1 MKVYFERRIL
11 LGCIVAFA
19 ILASLGTYTYR
30 YFRESTVT
38 TRQVTHTNEVLY
50 HIEQLYSAA
59 LRLEVGLYQFIEA
72 GDTSFVSSYKDE
84 LRRAAQHSQMLRG
97 LVQDNAAQLQTLDS
111 MRMTGRKKVKFI
123 QDVLLARSQ
132 SVSAARKLV
141 PSAGNDVLTK
151 EITAAIMRMQQ
162 REKVLLQHR
171 TQASA
176 VGESK
181 FMGTFLLMQIS
192 GAVILVLVFYAIHA
206 SFRKRV
212 LAEQSLREASDEIRD
227 LYNNAPCGYHSLNAE
242 GYVTEMNSMW
252 LQWLGYSR
260 EEVVNKKRFIDLL
273 GPESKTLFENNFETF
288 KATGSVNN
296 LEFDMIRK
304 DGNVLPVILNSTAV
318 KSEQGDFVRS
328 RSTVFNLT
336 ERKKAE
342 EKIWQLNNELE
353 AFTYSVSHDLRAPL
367 RSIDGYARILKEDYG
382 PKLDPEANRVVDIV
396 VRNARRMGKLI
407 DDLLDFSRIG
417 RKELSH
423 SRVDFETMVNNVRR
437 ELVEQEKERDIKFV
451 VHPLAMAEGDNN
463 MLRQVWENLIS
474 NALKYS
480 SKKPV
485 TEIEIFCT
493 AEEGRNVY
501 SIRDNGVGFD
511 MKYANKLFG
520 VFQRLHKVQDF
531 EGTGVGL
538 ALVHRI
544 ITRHGGKIW
553 ADATVDAGA
562 TFSFYIPSETDKL

>member
-19 ILASLGTYTYR
+19 ILASLGIYTYR
-30 YFRESTVT
+30 YFKESTVT

-50 HIEQLYSAA
+50 HVEQLYSAA
-59 LRLEVGLYQFIEA
+59 LRLEVGLYQFIET
-72 GDTSFVSSYKDE
+72 GDTSFASFYRGE
-84 LRRAAQHSQMLRG
+84 LRMAAEHTRILG
-97 LVQDNAAQLQTLDS
+97 ALVHDNPAQLRTLDS

-123 QDVLLARSQ
+123 QEVMLARSQ
-132 SVSAARKLV
+132 SVLAARRLV
-141 PSAGNDVLTK
+141 PSAANDAITK
-151 EITAAIMRMQQ
+151 ELTAAIMQMQQ

-171 TQASA
+171 TEAS
-176 VGESK
+176 VLGESK
-181 FMGTFLLMQIS
+181 FMRTFLLMQFS

-206 SFRKRV
+206 SFRRRV
-212 LAEQSLREASDEIRD
+212 LAEQSLREVSEEIRD

-242 GYVTEMNSMW
+242 GYISEMNNMW
-252 LQWLGYSR
+252 LQWLGYTR
-260 EEVVNKKRFIDLL
+260 DEIVGKKRFIDLL
-273 GPESKTLFENNFETF
+273 TAESKSLFENNFEKF
-288 KATGSVNN
+288 KTTGSVSN
-296 LEFDMIRK
+296 LEFNLVRK
-304 DGNVLPVILNSTAV
+304 NGEGLPVILNSTAV
-318 KSEQGDFVRS
+318 KNEQGDFVRS

-336 ERKKAE
+336 ERKKSEA
-342 EKIWQLNNELE
+342 KIMQLNNELE

-382 PKLDPEANRVVDIV
+382 PKLDPEANRVIDIV

-407 DDLLDFSRIG
+407 DDLLDFSRVG

-423 SRVDFETMVNNVRR
+423 SRVDFNTMVNNLRR
-437 ELVEQEKERDIKFV
+437 ELMEQEKERVINFV
-451 VHPLAMAEGDNN
+451 VHPLALVEGDNN

-480 SKKPV
+480 SKKPL
-485 TEIEIFCT
+485 TEIEITCT
-493 AEEGRNVY
+493 TEEDKTIY

-544 ITRHGGKIW
+544 ISRHGGKIW
-553 ADATVDAGA
+553 AEAAVDAGA
-562 TFSFYIPSETDKL
+562 TFSFYIPSETR